1 MIYASGLPIGRLGTV
16 RYISEAQATNED
28 MVMPVK
34 DLIGRPR
41 PTAEQKA
48 LEKELFERRQSFLR
62 RRPGPSDDEDGLSP
76 VGPPSGPSPMPIAGA
91 AKIADD

>member
-1 MIYASGLPIGRLGTV
+1 
-16 RYISEAQATNED
+16 
-28 MVMPVK
+28 MPVK

-76 VGPPSGPSPMPIAGA
+76 VEPPSGPSPMPLAGA
-91 AKIADD
+91 AEIADD